1 MNAVLKIFLSM
12 SFSGS
17 LLILAL
23 FLGKHFL
30 RNKISRQWQY
40 YIWLVVVLRLL
51 LPFGPEVSLLGKT
64 YQTVDQAITQAAPL
78 PSQQPAINTPGNV
91 LAPAVDLEKN
101 NETVNS
107 PAENL
112 TTAHPLQEIWGL
124 LANHVWLVWLVVAL
138 GLLIRKITVYQ
149 GFIRY
154 IHAGLTPV
162 ADIELLD
169 RLSITAE
176 QAGIKKP
183 IELCINPLVSSPL
196 LTGLFHP
203 CIVLPNTDISEKDF
217 QYIVLHELT
226 HYKRRD
232 MFYKWL
238 VQVTVCLHW
247 FNPLVYLM
255 SREVTKACEFS
266 CDEAV
271 VAKMGCDHAQD
282 YGKTLLDAMA
292 AVGRYKENL
301 GAVTLSEN
309 KQLLK
314 ERLGAIMKFKKKSK
328 AIQLLTG
335 MLTLCIVFSAAFV
348 GIYSTAAAADV
359 PTSINTEKSVPPL
372 FDNSQ
377 TADNSSEMETLDIKG
392 TSYYLVYNEAQ
403 LRAIGTGKYG
413 MGLNYMQQADIQLSS
428 DEWTPIGT
436 WENPFTGT
444 FTGNG
449 FEIKGLTMTDPNA
462 TIIGLFGV
470 AKNAHIYNV
479 TLRDYDITNAGRN
492 ATGKSVGAILAIG
505 QGSRSYDNFVYPK
518 ETTVSI
524 EDNSSEIDRYYKVGS
539 LPLFEITFPRLN
551 ENAQRAWL
559 EKLYAEGD
567 FAFFSVAV
575 RGLDTNSSLFADFAE
590 KAYADEEIAF
600 FSTLTDCMDETELEL
615 WLNQALEDGKWD
627 FQSMLFDKLDRNDEF
642 DKLKE
647 KQEKEWA
654 AAQAAEYRAVGVTM
668 DGKDYYYQGQLVN
681 IFLDIRPNKSFYTLN
696 MNPKGTVNIKITRD
710 ADNKITSVAYMT
722 EAEVTE
728 LLEDMSDDDD
738 DWQESVGGKVWHPQ
752 VVPVNYETMA
762 DGEIAWLG
770 EYTLS
775 EGDRIWYDILAETGN
790 GLQVGFAKPGD
801 NDLNTTYFSVA
812 NLRQEGETLKCT
824 SSFTFGTLVKPGTYK
839 LFLRATDGALGN
851 VKGSI
856 SIGFAAEAS

>member
-12 SFSGS
+12 SFSGG

-23 FLGKHFL
+23 LLGKQFL
-30 RNKISRQWQY
+30 KNKISRQWQY

-64 YQTVDQAITQAAPL
+64 YQAADQAITQTASLPPQQQLPL
-78 PSQQPAINTPGNV
+78 NVSGGN
-91 LAPAVDLEKN
+91 LAPAVEAEHH

-107 PAENL
+107 PADDV
-112 TTAHPLQEIWGL
+112 TTAHPLQDIGVL
-124 LANHVWLVWLVVAL
+124 LINHIWLVWLVTAL
-138 GLLIRKITVYQ
+138 GLLIRKITIYQ

-162 ADIELLD
+162 SDIELLD

-196 LTGLFHP
+196 LTGFFHP
-203 CIVLPNTDISEKDF
+203 CIVLPNVDISEKDF

-238 VQVTVCLHW
+238 VQITVCLHW

-255 SREVTKACEFS
+255 SREITKACEFS

-271 VAKMGCDHAQD
+271 LEKMGCNHAQD

-348 GIYSTAAAADV
+348 GIYPTAAAADV

-413 MGLNYMQQADIQLSS
+413 MGLNYMQQADISLSAG
-428 DEWTPIGT
+428 DWVPIGT
-436 WENPFTGT
+436 WDAPFTGT
-444 FTGNG
+444 YNGNG
-449 FEIKGLTMTDPNA
+449 FEITGLTMTDPDA
-462 TIIGLFGV
+462 EIIGLFGV
-470 AKNAHIYNV
+470 AKNAHIYNI
-479 TLRDYDITNAGRN
+479 TLRDYDITSAGKNAAN
-492 ATGKSVGAILAIG
+492 KSVGAVLAIG

-518 ETTVSI
+518 ETAVSI
-524 EDNSSEIDRYYKVGS
+524 EDNSSEIDRYYNADS

-551 ENAQRAWL
+551 ENAQRKWL
-559 EKLYAEGD
+559 EKLYAKGD

-600 FSTLTDCMDETELEL
+600 FSTLTDCMDEAELEL
-615 WLNQALEDGKWD
+615 WLDRALEDGMWD
-627 FQSMLFDKLDRNDEF
+627 FQSMLFDKLDRNNEF
-642 DKLKE
+642 DELKGG
-647 KQEKEWA
+647 KEKEWGT
-654 AAQAAEYRAVGVTM
+654 AQEAEYQAVGVTM
-668 DGKDYYYQGQLVN
+668 DGKDYYYQGKLVN
-681 IFLDIRPNKSFYTLN
+681 IFLDIRANNSYYTLN
-696 MNPKGTVNIKITRD
+696 MNPAGTVNVRIIRD
-710 ADNKITSVAYMT
+710 TNNNITSVAYMT
-722 EAEVTE
+722 EAEAAE
-728 LLEDMSDDDD
+728 LLSDR
-738 DWQESVGGKVWHPQ
+738 
-752 VVPVNYETMA
+752 N
-762 DGEIAWLG
+762 
-770 EYTLS
+770 
-775 EGDRIWYDILAETGN
+775 
-790 GLQVGFAKPGD
+790 
-801 NDLNTTYFSVA
+801 
-812 NLRQEGETLKCT
+812 T
-824 SSFTFGTLVKPGTYK
+824 SSPVATSNEQPTKTDIPPSSQQSEDWETEFNWDWDDEKDKKWDEARRTEYQAIGVTVDGKNYYYQGQLVNIFMDIRANQSFYVLDTNPVGTVNIKIIRDANNKITGVTYMTE
-839 LFLRATDGALGN
+839 AE
-851 VKGSI
+851 
-856 SIGFAAEAS
+856 AAELLDDMA